1 MKVIETLRRELE
13 PLNREIAEAL
23 RPSREALLSFVA
35 NQLYIVPHDLKAL
48 SAAMAKAKERDEY
61 TFIKTLID
69 GDFAALEA
77 LRELAEELRVEFRWE
92 SVDPAAVAY
101 THFLSW
107 LAMHGTVGDLAVA
120 MTVNL
125 LVWGRNCAALAE
137 WARRNGVKNTKF
149 MEMFAGPYDELEAL
163 AEPIAE
169 RYLDW
174 GRYRFVARAI
184 QRYEL
189 EFWRAVSGRPGEGP
203 PGS

>member
-1 MKVIETLRRELE
+1 MRVIETLRAEQE
-13 PLNREIAEAL
+13 PINAAISTAL
-23 RPSREALLSFVA
+23 KPSRDALVKFVQ

-48 SAAMAKAKERDEY
+48 SAAMAKAKEGDEY
-61 TFIKTLID
+61 KLVKMLID
-69 GDFAALEA
+69 GDWAALNA
-77 LRELAEELRVEFRWE
+77 LYELAEELGVSFTWDSVEP
-92 SVDPAAVAY
+92 SAVAY

-107 LAMHGTVGDLAVA
+107 LALNGNMGDLAVA

-125 LVWGRNCAALAE
+125 PVWGRNCVALAE

-149 MEMFAGPYDELEAL
+149 MELFAGPYDELEAI
-163 AEPIAE
+163 AEPIAQ

-189 EFWRAVSGRPGEGP
+189 DFWRAISQT
-203 PGS
+203 